1 MLKYYSYYSVGGYKN
16 FILGDSESK
25 EESTFYFPLLPVLE
39 ERAESDKEAAKQV
52 GELKKLPAIK
62 QLSADN
68 TYDLPSSANTL
79 FSHAGYKLLYKHLEG
94 DKYAIALRDIT
105 PDTKDEVGRA
115 IPFLIVIVGDTE
127 DLPKMDILAT
137 YIASNIK
144 KVEQFFI
151 QSLYMD
157 IDKNGLRFDLKK
169 FNTWIES
176 ILKSNSSSTL
186 LCISGGKRI
195 VAYRNKIALML
206 LPEGLSEETALNEQK
221 IHETEIVIVPISE
234 VIPKDDPEKLAD
246 MLASVS
252 EQLQDERKQNAFLR
266 KGLVVSGLIGLTIGL
281 IAGCS
286 HK

>member
-1 MLKYYSYYSVGGYKN
+1 MLRYYSYYSVGGYKN

-25 EESTFYFPLLPVLE
+25 AESTFYLPLLPVLE
-39 ERAESDKEAAKQV
+39 ERAESDKEAARQV
-52 GELKKLPAIK
+52 AELKKLPAIK

-115 IPFLIVIVGDTE
+115 IPFLIVIVGDTD

-137 YIASNIK
+137 YIAGNIK
-144 KVEQFFI
+144 KVEQFII

-169 FNTWIES
+169 FNTWIEN
-176 ILKSNSSSTL
+176 ILKSNSSSKL
-186 LCISGGKRI
+186 LCVSGGKRI
-195 VAYRNKIALML
+195 VAYRNKVALML
-206 LPEGLSEETALNEQK
+206 LPDGMSKETALNEQK
-221 IHETEIVIVPISE
+221 IIEKDVVIVPISD
-234 VIPKDDPEKLAD
+234 VIPKDNPEKLAV

-252 EQLQDERKQNAFLR
+252 EQLQDERQRNALLR
-266 KGLVVSGLIGLTIGL
+266 KGLIISGLIGLAIGL